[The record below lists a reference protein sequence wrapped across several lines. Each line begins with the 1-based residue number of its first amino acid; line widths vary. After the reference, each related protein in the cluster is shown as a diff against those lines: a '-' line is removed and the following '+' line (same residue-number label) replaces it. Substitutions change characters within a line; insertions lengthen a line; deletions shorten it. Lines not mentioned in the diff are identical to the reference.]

1 MEPLELIGA
10 EAEVVESTN
19 PSLRGIAG
27 RVVDETMKT
36 LLVDPGQGA
45 RSRRVP
51 KAACRFRFRWPGG
64 RTVEIEGR
72 DLVGRPEE
80 RVYIHEKA

>member
-1 MEPLELIGA
+1 MEAELIGT

-36 LLVDPGQGA
+36 LLVDAGPGT
-45 RSRRVP
+45 RPRRVP
-51 KAACRFRFRWPGG
+51 KAACRFRFRWPCG
-64 RTVEIEGR
+64 RIIEIEGR

-80 RVYIHEKA
+80 RVYIRPKA